1 MICPKCG
8 DKYEDDMPC
17 CLWCDAPNPN
27 YGRVC
32 EQTVR
37 SEQSTPEM
45 RKRQFETIIK
55 RSQGDI
61 NGFTFLDKNDEQDLV
76 NDSDRFIEYKIAR
89 PNRIECILLM
99 IFFIVALVFV
109 IVEVFFVD
117 GMKSLW
123 PIWLVSSAVYA
134 YAIYVFSKTVFA
146 VEWFKEKFILKT
158 LYGEKEFLFNDFFPC
173 RCGEAG
179 RDGFGVYLKKGMQTF
194 VLREREFPDVVKML
208 CRIYGCST
216 NKMVYEKGTEI
227 ITYKPLGHRCSMF
240 VVLRQGIIGL
250 LWTVICFFYGIK
262 GNIDS
267 DWFCCLC
274 LAIFFWVDA
283 YRCSKAILEIR
294 WYKDKFVLCTRYG
307 KKTFLFDKLGLC
319 KMKCNDNGFRMFIF
333 RKNGIS
339 LVVDEHDFPQV
350 VEKMNVLYGQ

>member
-1 MICPKCG
+1 
-8 DKYEDDMPC
+8 
-17 CLWCDAPNPN
+17 
-27 YGRVC
+27 
-32 EQTVR
+32 
-37 SEQSTPEM
+37 M
-45 RKRQFETIIK
+45 RKRQLETIIK

-76 NDSDRFIEYKIAR
+76 KDSDRFIEYKIAR

-109 IVEVFFVD
+109 MVEVFFVD

-134 YAIYVFSKTVFA
+134 FAIYTFSKTVFA
-146 VEWFKEKFILKT
+146 VEWFKDKFILKT

-194 VLREREFPDVVKML
+194 VLRERAFPDVVKML

-216 NKMVYEKGTEI
+216 DKMIKAKNAEY
-227 ITYKPLGHRCSMF
+227 ITYKPLGCRCGM
-240 VVLRQGIIGL
+240 LTIWGQCIIGL
-250 LWTVICFFYGIK
+250 LLTVLCLFIGIN
-262 GNIDS
+262 GNVDS

-274 LAIFFWVDA
+274 LAILFWVEA
-283 YRCSKAILEIR
+283 YRNSKEILEIR
-294 WYKDKFVLCTRYG
+294 WFNDKFVFCTRYG
-307 KKTFLFDKLGLC
+307 EKTFSFDKLGLC
-319 KMKCNDNGFRMFIF
+319 KMKCNNNGFRMFIF

-339 LVVDEHDFPQV
+339 FVVEEHYFPQV